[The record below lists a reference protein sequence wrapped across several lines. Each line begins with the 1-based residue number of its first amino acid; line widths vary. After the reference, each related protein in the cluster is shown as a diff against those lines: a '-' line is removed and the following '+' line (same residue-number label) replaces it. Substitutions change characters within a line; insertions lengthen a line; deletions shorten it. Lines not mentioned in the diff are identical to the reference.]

1 MEIEGSG
8 YAIMDTNIQK
18 LGRSLIL
25 LMAAVVVAL
34 WSEGCADPFGEKTAV
49 LQSDKIIREVG
60 TLKTTPEPNIPKP
73 EIYKS
78 PPKIVEQV
86 VAGKPE
92 WKLFYFCKYHT
103 SDELKTII
111 DKLFGM
117 QIFNEKGVATT
128 VPDYAVSSN
137 PATNQLI
144 VRCPAKAD
152 VDAVLESLQLVDVP
166 PTQVKIDCLIS
177 EVYADK
183 TLDRATTLAIEDL
196 FGGDIHLMPAGQQFT
211 TAGGA
216 LSGWLTEAQDLP
228 AFPGAAL
235 REFDRAKMGLK
246 IGYGKGRFLALV
258 DMLESKGYLKILM
271 NPTLEVV
278 NGKPAMVS
286 SSQHVP
292 LQQTYITT
300 MTGPGYYESRT
311 EYIDVVDSLKITPH
325 VFADGY
331 IGLET
336 DILLGSKLTPEGVKQ
351 MPIITKKQIENKE
364 NRIRQGESLVIG
376 GMRKT
381 ERRDVVRG
389 VPGLKDIPLLGALFS
404 GRDFEER
411 AVETIFI
418 LTPTISTG
426 GVPKTEMAEEIKR
439 KHEPP
444 TPPSGSDVLGLD
456 AREKDLQKKS
466 SQVEESRLQAEQEK
480 AQARGTVREAIAE
493 AERAQANA
501 ATAQARAAT
510 AKAEAEAAKT
520 AANKAIADANAV
532 KTDSEKAKADAD
544 VKVKAAEKARA
555 EAETK
560 AKVAEKAKE
569 DADKARAEAEAKA
582 KEAEAKAKDVQQ
594 PPPEKPKDETAKA
607 DTEKPNEK
615 PSNPQPDKPK
625 EEPGKAQAEKPKDE
639 PPKAPAE
646 TNKTGA

>member
-18 LGRSLIL
+18 LSRSLFL
-25 LMAAVVVAL
+25 LMAAVAVVF
-34 WSEGCADPFGEKTAV
+34 WSEGCADPFGEKTTV

-60 TLKTTPEPNIPKP
+60 TIKTTPEPNIPKP
-73 EIYKS
+73 DIYNA
-78 PPKIVEQV
+78 PPQIVEQV
-86 VAGKPE
+86 VAGKPD
-92 WKLFYFCKYHT
+92 WKLFYFCKYHS
-103 SDELKTII
+103 SDELKTI
-111 DKLFGM
+111 LNSQFGM
-117 QIFNEKGVATT
+117 QIFNEKGQATA

-144 VRCPAKAD
+144 VRCPSKQD
-152 VDAVLESLQLVDVP
+152 IDAVLEVLQAVDVP
-166 PTQVKIDCLIS
+166 PIQVKIDCLIS
-177 EVYADK
+177 EIYADK
-183 TLDRATTLAIEDL
+183 TIDRETTIEIEHLLGEGIALKPGGRAFGSDVSDL
-196 FGGDIHLMPAGQQFT
+196 V
-211 TAGGA
+211 
-216 LSGWLTEAQDLP
+216 TEGTVLP
-228 AFPGAAL
+228 AFPGASM
-235 REFDRAKMGLK
+235 REVGRSKMGLK
-246 IGYGKGRFLALV
+246 IGYLSTKHNFMALV

-278 NGKPAMVS
+278 NGKSAMVS

-292 LQQTYITT
+292 LQQISTIFNIAVPYAET
-300 MTGPGYYESRT
+300 RT
-311 EYIDVVDSLKITPH
+311 EYVDVVDSLKITPH

-351 MPIITKKQIENKE
+351 MPIVTKKEIENKE

-389 VPGLKDIPLLGALFS
+389 VPLLKDIPLLGMLFS

-411 AVETIFI
+411 AVETLFI

-426 GVPKTEMAEEIKR
+426 GVPKTELAEEIKR

-501 ATAQARAAT
+501 TTAQARAAT

-555 EAETK
+555 EAEAK

-582 KEAEAKAKDVQQ
+582 KEAQQ
-594 PPPEKPKDETAKA
+594 PPPEKPKEETAKA
-607 DTEKPNEK
+607 DTEKPKDQPPKAE
-615 PSNPQPDKPK
+615 PDKPK

>member
-25 LMAAVVVAL
+25 LVAAVAVMV
-34 WSEGCADPFGEKTAV
+34 WGEGCADPFGEKAAV
-49 LQSDKIIREVG
+49 LQSDKIIRDVG
-60 TLKTTPEPNIPKP
+60 AVKTTPEPNIPKP
-73 EIYKS
+73 DIYKS

-86 VAGKPE
+86 VAGKPD

-103 SDELKTII
+103 SDELKAII
-111 DKLFGM
+111 ISQFGM
-117 QIFNEKGVATT
+117 QIFNEKGQSTT

-152 VDAVLESLQLVDVP
+152 IDAVLEVIQAVDVP
-166 PTQVKIDCLIS
+166 PIQVKIDCIIS

-183 TLDRATTLAIEDL
+183 TLDRATTLAIKNL
-196 FGGDIHLMPAGQQFT
+196 FGEDIHLIPAGQTFT
-211 TAGGA
+211 GSGA
-216 LSGWLTEAQDLP
+216 LSGLLNESQDLP

-235 REFDRAKMGLK
+235 REFGRAKMGLK
-246 IGYGKGRFLALV
+246 IGYEETGKFVAMV
-258 DMLESKGYLKILM
+258 DLLESKGYLKVLM

-286 SSQHVP
+286 SSQRVP
-292 LQQTYITT
+292 LQQTYLTT
-300 MTGPGYYESRT
+300 LTGPGYYESRT

-351 MPIITKKQIENKE
+351 LPIITKKEIENKE

-389 VPGLKDIPLLGALFS
+389 VPGLKDLPLLGGLFS

-426 GVPKTEMAEEIKR
+426 GVPKTELAEVIER

-444 TPPSGSDVLGLD
+444 TPPSGSDIFGLD
-456 AREKDLQKKS
+456 AREKDLQKKAS
-466 SQVEESRLQAEQEK
+466 EVEEARLKTEQEK
-480 AQARGTVREAIAE
+480 TQARGAVREAIAE

-501 ATAQARAAT
+501 TAAQARAAA
-510 AKAEAEAAKT
+510 AKAEAEAAKA

-544 VKVKAAEKARA
+544 TKVKAAEKARA
-555 EAETK
+555 EAEAK

-582 KEAEAKAKDVQQ
+582 KEAEAKAKEAQQ

-625 EEPGKAQAEKPKDE
+625 EEPGKAQAEKPKDG

>member
-1 MEIEGSG
+1 MDLEGSG

-18 LGRSLIL
+18 LSRSLFL
-25 LMAAVVVAL
+25 LMAAVGVVF

-73 EIYKS
+73 DVYKA

-92 WKLFYFCKYHT
+92 WKLFYFCKYHS
-103 SDELKTII
+103 SDELKAIVI
-111 DKLFGM
+111 SQFGM
-117 QIFNEKGVATT
+117 QIFNEKGQSTA

-144 VRCPAKAD
+144 VRCPAKTD
-152 VDAVLESLQLVDVP
+152 IDAVLEVIQAVDVP
-166 PTQVKIDCLIS
+166 PVQVKIDCLIS
-177 EVYADK
+177 EIYADK
-183 TLDRATTLAIEDL
+183 TLDRETTIEIRNLLGEDFSL
-196 FGGDIHLMPAGQQFT
+196 IPGGRAFGSDVSQLV
-211 TAGGA
+211 
-216 LSGWLTEAQDLP
+216 EAADVLP
-228 AFPGAAL
+228 AFPGASM
-235 REFDRAKMGLK
+235 REVGRANMGLK
-246 IGYGKGRFLALV
+246 IGYLSTKHNFMAMV

-278 NGKPAMVS
+278 NGKSAMVS

-292 LQQTYITT
+292 LQQISTVFNVAYPYAET
-300 MTGPGYYESRT
+300 RT

-351 MPIITKKQIENKE
+351 MPIVTKKEIEIKE

-389 VPGLKDIPLLGALFS
+389 VPLLKDIPLLGMLFS

-411 AVETIFI
+411 AVETLFI

-426 GVPKTEMAEEIKR
+426 GIPKTEMVEEIER

-444 TPPSGSDVLGLD
+444 TPPSGTDVLGLD

-466 SQVEESRLQAEQEK
+466 SQVEEARLQAEQEK

-501 ATAQARAAT
+501 AAAQARAAT

-544 VKVKAAEKARA
+544 TKVKAAEKARA
-555 EAETK
+555 EAEAK

-594 PPPEKPKDETAKA
+594 PPPEKPKDEAAKA
-607 DTEKPNEK
+607 DTEKPNE
-615 PSNPQPDKPK
+615 KPK

>member
-18 LGRSLIL
+18 LSRSLIL
-25 LMAAVVVAL
+25 LMAAVAVAV
-34 WSEGCADPFGEKTAV
+34 WSEGCADPFGEKTAA
-49 LQSDKIIREVG
+49 LQADKIIREVG
-60 TLKTTPEPNIPKP
+60 TIKTTPEPNIPKP
-73 EIYKS
+73 DIYKA

-92 WKLFYFCKYHT
+92 WKLFYFCKHHT
-103 SDELKTII
+103 SDELKTIVLQ
-111 DKLFGM
+111 LFGSV
-117 QIFNEKGVATT
+117 IFNEKGQATT

-144 VRCPAKAD
+144 VRCPARAD
-152 VDAVLESLQLVDVP
+152 IDAVLEVIQGVDVP
-166 PTQVKIDCLIS
+166 PVQVKIDCLIS
-177 EVYADK
+177 EIYADK
-183 TLDRATTLAIEDL
+183 TLDRETTIAIRHLLSPGGRPFGEDL
-196 FGGDIHLMPAGQQFT
+196 SGLLEEGDV
-211 TAGGA
+211 
-216 LSGWLTEAQDLP
+216 LP
-228 AFPGAAL
+228 AFPGASL
-235 REFDRAKMGLK
+235 REFARAKMGLK
-246 IGYGKGRFLALV
+246 IGYLSTDFMAAV
-258 DMLESKGYLKILM
+258 DLLESKGYLKILM

-278 NGKPAMVS
+278 NGKSAMVS

-292 LQQTYITT
+292 LQQIST
-300 MTGPGYYESRT
+300 MYNVGTGYAETHT

-351 MPIITKKQIENKE
+351 MPIITKKEIENKE

-376 GMRKT
+376 GIRKT

-389 VPGLKDIPLLGALFS
+389 VPLLKDIPILGALFS

-411 AVETIFI
+411 VVETIFI

-426 GVPKTEMAEEIKR
+426 GVPRTEMVEEIKR

-444 TPPSGSDVLGLD
+444 TPPSGSDVFGLD

-480 AQARGTVREAIAE
+480 AQARGAVREAIAE

-501 ATAQARAAT
+501 TAAQARAAA

-544 VKVKAAEKARA
+544 TRVKAAEKAKEQPGKVEPDKPKEESDKG
-555 EAETK
+555 EA
-560 AKVAEKAKE
+560 
-569 DADKARAEAEAKA
+569 
-582 KEAEAKAKDVQQ
+582 
-594 PPPEKPKDETAKA
+594 EKPKDEAAKA

-625 EEPGKAQAEKPKDE
+625 EEPGKAQAEKPKE
-639 PPKAPAE
+639 EHREAPAE

>member
-18 LGRSLIL
+18 LSRSLFL
-25 LMAAVVVAL
+25 LMAAVAVVF
-34 WSEGCADPFGEKTAV
+34 WSEGCADPFGEKTTV

-60 TLKTTPEPNIPKP
+60 TIKTTPEPNIPKP
-73 EIYKS
+73 DIYKA

-86 VAGKPE
+86 VAGKPD
-92 WKLFYFCKYHT
+92 WKLFYFCKYHS

-111 DKLFGM
+111 NSQFGM
-117 QIFNEKGVATT
+117 QIFNEKGQATA

-152 VDAVLESLQLVDVP
+152 IDAVLEVLQGVDVP
-166 PTQVKIDCLIS
+166 PIQVKIDCLIS
-177 EVYADK
+177 EIYADK
-183 TLDRATTLAIEDL
+183 TLDRETTIEIEHLLGEGIALKPGARAFGNDVSDL
-196 FGGDIHLMPAGQQFT
+196 VEDA
-211 TAGGA
+211 ADA
-216 LSGWLTEAQDLP
+216 LP
-228 AFPGAAL
+228 AFPGASM
-235 REFDRAKMGLK
+235 REVGRANMGLK
-246 IGYGKGRFLALV
+246 IGYLSTKHNFMALV

-278 NGKPAMVS
+278 NGKSAMVS

-292 LQQTYITT
+292 LQQISTIINVGNPFTET
-300 MTGPGYYESRT
+300 RT

-351 MPIITKKQIENKE
+351 MPIVTKKEIENKE

-389 VPGLKDIPLLGALFS
+389 VPLLKDIPLLGMLFS

-411 AVETIFI
+411 AVETLFI

-426 GVPKTEMAEEIKR
+426 GVPKTELAEEIKR

-456 AREKDLQKKS
+456 AREKDLQKKTS
-466 SQVEESRLQAEQEK
+466 EVEEARLKTEQEI

-501 ATAQARAAT
+501 AAAQARATA
-510 AKAEAEAAKT
+510 AKAEADAAKT

-544 VKVKAAEKARA
+544 TKVKAAEKARA
-555 EAETK
+555 EAEAK

-582 KEAEAKAKDVQQ
+582 KEAQQ
-594 PPPEKPKDETAKA
+594 PPPEKPKEETAKA
-607 DTEKPNEK
+607 DTEKPKDQPPKAE
-615 PSNPQPDKPK
+615 PDKPK

>member
-18 LGRSLIL
+18 LSRSLIL
-25 LMAAVVVAL
+25 LMAAVAVAV

-49 LQSDKIIREVG
+49 LQADKIIREVG
-60 TLKTTPEPNIPKP
+60 TIKTTPEPNIPKP
-73 EIYKS
+73 DIYKA

-103 SDELKTII
+103 SDELKKITNE
-111 DKLFGM
+111 LFGM
-117 QIFNEKGVATT
+117 VIFNEKGQATT

-144 VRCPAKAD
+144 VRCPARAD
-152 VDAVLESLQLVDVP
+152 IDAVLEVIQAVDVP
-166 PTQVKIDCLIS
+166 PVQVKIDCLIS
-177 EVYADK
+177 EIYADK
-183 TLDRATTLAIEDL
+183 TLDRETTIEIEHLLGEGIALKPGARAFGSDVSDL
-196 FGGDIHLMPAGQQFT
+196 VEDAVV
-211 TAGGA
+211 
-216 LSGWLTEAQDLP
+216 LP
-228 AFPGAAL
+228 AFPGASI
-235 REFDRAKMGLK
+235 RDVGRAKMGLK
-246 IGYGKGRFLALV
+246 IGYLSTKHNFMALV

-278 NGKPAMVS
+278 NGKSAMVS

-292 LQQTYITT
+292 LQQITT
-300 MTGPGYYESRT
+300 VYNIGIGQAETHT

-351 MPIITKKQIENKE
+351 MPIVTKKQIENKE

-389 VPGLKDIPLLGALFS
+389 VPLLQDIPLLGALFS

-426 GVPKTEMAEEIKR
+426 GVPKTELAEEIKR

-444 TPPSGSDVLGLD
+444 TPPSGSDVFGLD

-480 AQARGTVREAIAE
+480 AQARGAVREAIAE

-501 ATAQARAAT
+501 TAAQARAAA

-544 VKVKAAEKARA
+544 TKVKAAEKAKEQPGKVEPDEPKEESDKD
-555 EAETK
+555 EAE
-560 AKVAEKAKE
+560 
-569 DADKARAEAEAKA
+569 
-582 KEAEAKAKDVQQ
+582 
-594 PPPEKPKDETAKA
+594 
-607 DTEKPNEK
+607 
-615 PSNPQPDKPK
+615 KPK
-625 EEPGKAQAEKPKDE
+625 EEPRE
-639 PPKAPAE
+639 APAE